1 MHQSG
6 QHVRRQHVDR
16 EDPWVTVD
24 GHHALVLQ
32 VCTGVVDHRI
42 ELPERVGLLRKT
54 SNVIGI
60 RQVADCDA
68 GGPIGEITELDGTFG
83 RAGVQDDL
91 VAGVQE
97 LLSRGAAEAR
107 RGTGDEDG

>member
-1 MHQSG
+1 M
-6 QHVRRQHVDR
+6 
-16 EDPWVTVD
+16 TVD

-32 VCTGVVDHRI
+32 VHAGVVDHRV
-42 ELPERVGLLRKT
+42 ELPERVGLLRNT
-54 SNVIGI
+54 SNVVGI
-60 RQVADCDA
+60 CEIADRDA
-68 GGPIGEITELDGTFG
+68 GGAFGEITELDGTFG

-97 LLSRGAAEAR
+97 LLSGGAAEAR